1 MTYLPIDWIAAGLG
15 LAGMWLLPT
24 RRKTAIILFL
34 IGNVLWL
41 AWALQTGSYGVV
53 ANYLLMGVLN
63 ARTLWTWV
71 RESRTISLSTQLST
85 GAS

>member
-1 MTYLPIDWIAAGLG
+1 VTFLPIDWIAAGLG

-24 RRKTAIILFL
+24 RRKTSIILFL

-41 AWALQTGSYGVV
+41 AWSVQTGSYGVT
-53 ANYLLMGVLN
+53 ANYLLMAGLN
-63 ARTLWTWV
+63 ARTLYTWV
-71 RESRTISLSTQLST
+71 REARAVKLQPL